1 MGEQKTSLGFMVK
14 INSPLDGTVVHKGQL
29 KVSIHASHLGLPLLP
44 GSIVNVRWKKVGL
57 LSFLR
62 GWNNAVAT
70 PKGPLSTA
78 YEAVISIPDAGD
90 WKIIAEINVPLFGT
104 VAYHEIDVKAV

>member
-1 MGEQKTSLGFMVK
+1 MGEQKTSLGFVVK
-14 INSPLDGTVVHKGQL
+14 INSPLDHATVHRGSL
-29 KVSIHASHLGLPLLP
+29 KVSIHASHFGLPLLP
-44 GSIVNVRWKKVGL
+44 GTIVNVKWKKGGL
-57 LSFLR
+57 LSIFR

-90 WKIIAEINVPLFGT
+90 WKIRAEINVPLFGT
-104 VAYHEIDVKAV
+104 VAYHEIDIKAI